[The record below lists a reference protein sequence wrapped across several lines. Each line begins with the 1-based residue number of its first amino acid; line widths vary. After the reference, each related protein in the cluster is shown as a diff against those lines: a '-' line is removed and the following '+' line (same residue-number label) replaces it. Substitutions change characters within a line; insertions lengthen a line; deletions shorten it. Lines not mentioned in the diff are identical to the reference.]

1 MMKVKTIK
9 YLGIIAIALI
19 AMQACKTRQMTD
31 KQQLKGNVEQVIDK
45 IKSIEPKFVTANVSR
60 MNIALKLN
68 DRTVNVNASC
78 RIIADS
84 AIHVSVQ
91 PMLGIEM
98 FKAEISKDSILLF
111 DKMNRRMY
119 AIAYDYFKSR
129 MGIALDFN
137 AIQSVIAQQFFSL
150 PTTDLKLWQMQDVA
164 NQIYVTYNDMQQET
178 VIDAKH
184 QIDAQKISAKDALVQ
199 IKYAD
204 RIDFGGKLFPKNIE
218 ITANQRNQNVS
229 MSFSISRLT
238 FDEEVNLST
247 MDVTRYRRENI
258 EQLLKK

>member
-1 MMKVKTIK
+1 MRMIK
-9 YLGIIAIALI
+9 KIAVIAIALL
-19 AMQACKTRQMTD
+19 ALHACKTRQLTD
-31 KQQLKGNVEQVIDK
+31 KQYLKSNVKQIIEQIQNN
-45 IKSIEPKFVTANVSR
+45 EPKFATANVSR

-84 AIHVSVQ
+84 AIHVSLQ

-119 AIAYDYFKSR
+119 AIAYDYFESR
-129 MGIALDFN
+129 TGIAISFET
-137 AIQSVIAQQFFSL
+137 IQSLIAQQFFSL
-150 PTTDLKLWQMQDVA
+150 VATDVKLWQKNDAAQ
-164 NQIYVTYNDMQQET
+164 QIFVQHNDMQQET
-178 VIDAKH
+178 NFDAKFR
-184 QIDAQKISAKDALVQ
+184 IEAQKITANDALVQ

-204 RIDFGGKLFPKNIE
+204 RADFGGVLFPRNID
-218 ITANQRNQNVS
+218 ISAKSGNQI
-229 MSFSISRLT
+229 MSLT
-238 FDEEVNLST
+238 FGITRLAFDENISLNA
-247 MDVTRYRRENI
+247 MDATRYRRENI